1 MEVITMVLVL
11 GILAIIVAV
20 VLWLAKAAVE
30 FVWSF
35 GGIGLIVLIV
45 GLVLLTRGRRSAL

>member
-1 MEVITMVLVL
+1 MVLIL
-11 GILAIIVAV
+11 GILAIIVAI

-45 GLVLLTRGRRSAL
+45 GLALLARGRRSAL